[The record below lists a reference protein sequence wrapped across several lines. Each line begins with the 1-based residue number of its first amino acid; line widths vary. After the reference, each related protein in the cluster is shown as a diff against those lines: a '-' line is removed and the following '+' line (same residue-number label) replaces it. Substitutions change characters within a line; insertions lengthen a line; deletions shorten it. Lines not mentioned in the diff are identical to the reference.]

1 MVMCYL
7 PNTWVLIRARS
18 PPAACPEGHCT
29 AWAWRWSGRTAGDE
43 VTSSVVKEILLLQ
56 PSPSFKCLHEL
67 HRHYPWKGF
76 FSRLRCSLIMM
87 IKLWLNV
94 VCLLR
99 HDWLI
104 VISEPQEMAEQG

>member
-1 MVMCYL
+1 
-7 PNTWVLIRARS
+7 
-18 PPAACPEGHCT
+18 
-29 AWAWRWSGRTAGDE
+29 
-43 VTSSVVKEILLLQ
+43 
-56 PSPSFKCLHEL
+56 
-67 HRHYPWKGF
+67 
-76 FSRLRCSLIMM
+76 M